1 MYEVEPTFSE
11 MIQQHIRSRPSRYE
25 IISEYIINNICM
37 AAGYGL
43 TYYNFDL
50 LNSDRLL
57 VRMLKS
63 SGFSKKDLTRNVIA
77 TIITNMTVEFFPRKT
92 NYGVD
97 DMFIIFY
104 NDDDSEIFNRFDL
117 TEKQTLS
124 AVKKFDSFCFVWA

>member
-1 MYEVEPTFSE
+1 
-11 MIQQHIRSRPSRYE
+11 
-25 IISEYIINNICM
+25 M

-57 VRMLKS
+57 IRMLES

-117 TEKQTLS
+117 TQKKTLS